1 VPENR
6 KQEAEAMVNIEIT
19 LKNLKSRGF
28 DAHYFQTGAEAV
40 EHLASQLKGRTIGFG
55 GSVTL
60 DTLGLY
66 DRLRENNEVFWHWFQ
81 EPANVL
87 EKAVGAEV
95 YITSAN
101 ALAQTG
107 EILNIDGRGNRVSST
122 LYGKKEVYIIV
133 GKNKLAEDF
142 DAALWRARNIA
153 SPLNARRL
161 GKNTPCTKG
170 ELKCH
175 DCRSAERICRGLV
188 VLWEKMTGMEKVEV
202 IIVDEELG
210 Y

>member
-1 VPENR
+1 MVDI
-6 KQEAEAMVNIEIT
+6 EAT

-28 DAHYFQTGAEAV
+28 DPHYFQTGTEAV
-40 EHLASQLKGRTIGFG
+40 EHLAAQLKGRTIGFG

-60 DTLGLY
+60 ESLGLF
-66 DRLRENNEVFWHWFQ
+66 DRLCENNEVFWHWFQ
-81 EPANVL
+81 NSDGVR
-87 EKAVGAEV
+87 EKAVCAEV

-101 ALAQTG
+101 GLAQTG
-107 EILNIDGRGNRVSST
+107 EILNIDGSGNRVSAT
-122 LYGKKEVYIIV
+122 LYGKKEVYIII

-153 SPLNARRL
+153 APLNARRL
-161 GKNTPCTKG
+161 GKNTPCAKG
-170 ELKCH
+170 DLKCH

-188 VLWEKMTGMEKVEV
+188 VLWEKMSGMEKVEV
-202 IIVDEELG
+202 LIIDEELG